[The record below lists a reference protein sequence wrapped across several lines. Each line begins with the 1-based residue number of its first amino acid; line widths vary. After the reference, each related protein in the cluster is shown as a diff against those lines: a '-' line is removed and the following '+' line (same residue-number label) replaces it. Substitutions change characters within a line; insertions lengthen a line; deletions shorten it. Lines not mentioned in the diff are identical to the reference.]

1 VKFCHG
7 VSVKK
12 NGATAFQ
19 LSMILHYQETELS
32 QSMQNQAPNFTS
44 SKFREFLIK
53 FGLKKCDFV
62 NSKEVYNAT
71 ESLMEGVGSLNW
83 NLVGFLAASWLIVF
97 LILAKGIKSSGKASY
112 VLAIL
117 PYIVLSII
125 LGKALTLPGAM
136 NGIKQ
141 FFTPEWKKLLEPSVW
156 FAAVTQGEGFGYD
169 RNETEEANINFCLF
183 SVFFSLNV
191 YFANVIMYRY

>member
-1 VKFCHG
+1 MK
-7 VSVKK
+7 
-12 NGATAFQ
+12 
-19 LSMILHYQETELS
+19 LEI
-32 QSMQNQAPNFTS
+32 
-44 SKFREFLIK
+44 FL
-53 FGLKKCDFV
+53 

-83 NLVGFLAASWLIVF
+83 SLVGFLAASWLVVF

-141 FFTPEWKKLLEPSVW
+141 FFTPKWEKLLEPSVW
-156 FAAVTQGEGFGYD
+156 FAAVTQGE
-169 RNETEEANINFCLF
+169 L
-183 SVFFSLNV
+183 
-191 YFANVIMYRY
+191 

>member
-1 VKFCHG
+1 MK
-7 VSVKK
+7 
-12 NGATAFQ
+12 
-19 LSMILHYQETELS
+19 LEI
-32 QSMQNQAPNFTS
+32 
-44 SKFREFLIK
+44 FL
-53 FGLKKCDFV
+53 

-83 NLVGFLAASWLIVF
+83 SLVGFLAASWLVVF

-141 FFTPEWKKLLEPSVW
+141 FFTPKWEKLLEPSVW
-156 FAAVTQGEGFGYD
+156 FAAVTQGELWL
-169 RNETEEANINFCLF
+169 I
-183 SVFFSLNV
+183 
-191 YFANVIMYRY
+191 